1 MAVKV
6 SPKQQ
11 QQVLNLAQD
20 VCQAAAK
27 IPTPKHTGTALHILR
42 DTRMCGEGE
51 GLFQSSICRVLP
63 AGVQLQAPPSAPFTG
78 FLLQARAV
86 GGRSPVGSFTRT
98 PVDAQFLSCSHT
110 PNSAVSHTS
119 DSAKTSVT
127 VTWRT
132 TRSDETKPIQFHA
145 SFVQSFTTFWV
156 GVTSPTLNFTGPST
170 STGPSTGTGPSTSG
184 ANTVPPTAS
193 SPGISSSSCGV
204 SKVCL
209 SQPSNCD
216 PAVDTNCYFM
226 SATVLTSSDAAVHYE
241 ICGPSDGYVSVG
253 FSDDQIMGNDD
264 IYICGLDHMGG
275 VQLQHAFST
284 GRTTPQTLPLGHV
297 SNVSTSVQDRLIS
310 CSFTSMNAISTQ
322 RTSASNTSY
331 YIMFAHGPSAN
342 GQIQFHRG
350 TFISSQKVDL
360 SKPQLV
366 TNAGLPQI
374 IKAHGALMLIAWM
387 STGSVG
393 MIVARYLKGVAKGRS
408 LWGKDIW
415 FVVHVAVM
423 CVTVAATVIAFI
435 LSFSSVKGW
444 SGGAHPVLGCLVMI
458 LSLLQ
463 PMVALLRCGPQHP
476 LRFLFNWSHVLNAV
490 VIKAL
495 AVAAIFTGLQRVDSS
510 SDQWL
515 IKVMGGFVGWET
527 LLFILL
533 DVNSKCSVSGADAS
547 ESLKIKAG
555 LLLVLLFCLG
565 NSAFLVALLVGIG
578 MS

>member
-1 MAVKV
+1 VQLFFRCCSAVL
-6 SPKQQ
+6 
-11 QQVLNLAQD
+11 QVLFSCSSGVVQLLFRCSSGNSRSRSSWCTKLN
-20 VCQAAAK
+20 
-27 IPTPKHTGTALHILR
+27 G
-42 DTRMCGEGE
+42 
-51 GLFQSSICRVLP
+51 GLLP
-63 AGVQLQAPPSAPFTG
+63 VQLQAPPSAPFTG

-110 PNSAVSHTS
+110 PVSSSNILFYSILFYSILFYSILFYSILPHVFLFLCLYS
-119 DSAKTSVT
+119 
-127 VTWRT
+127 
-132 TRSDETKPIQFHA
+132 A

-533 DVNSKCSVSGADAS
+533 DVNSKCSVSGA
-547 ESLKIKAG
+547 G
-555 LLLVLLFCLG
+555 QLF
-565 NSAFLVALLVGIG
+565 
-578 MS
+578 